1 MLRHL
6 DICVQRK
13 SHFFLVELLRQRF
26 DTNDSMNIL
35 NRALLICIPP
45 SSQVSLIAGVPNSA
59 TPVSVVLKNVNEGG
73 SFSNLLGTSF
83 ADDGVAFPTASAS
96 FNGTFMPA
104 TSLDAAF
111 ATPSNGESETPAL
124 AWFACMACG
133 PQ

>member
-1 MLRHL
+1 M
-6 DICVQRK
+6 
-13 SHFFLVELLRQRF
+13 
-26 DTNDSMNIL
+26 
-35 NRALLICIPP
+35 
-45 SSQVSLIAGVPNSA
+45 SLIAGVPNSA

-111 ATPSNGESETPAL
+111 ATPSTGESETPAL

-133 PQ
+133 PQYFRMLYCAFCAFKVAYYYKTLQD